1 MLYCLRKWQGK
12 RKIAPFRP
20 CPKRRRLPFRGSVFF
35 KKENENMKE
44 KLKKLLRLVRIDVLL
59 LGLLEKIVLGLIK
72 RLPDFQNK
80 VLLLIDELR
89 AQPVE

>member
-1 MLYCLRKWQGK
+1 
-12 RKIAPFRP
+12 
-20 CPKRRRLPFRGSVFF
+20 
-35 KKENENMKE
+35 MKE